1 MAQYKTYDRIKELCK
16 AQNRTVAQLE
26 RDAGLKKNTVKRWE
40 TSSPMAKP
48 LFKVADALNVSARYL
63 ISEEEM

>member
-1 MAQYKTYDRIKELCK
+1 MGKYKTYDRIRQLCK
-16 AQNRTVAQLE
+16 EQNTTVAQME
-26 RDAGLKKNTVKRWE
+26 RDAGLKPNTVKRWE
-40 TSSPMAKP
+40 SSSPMAKP